1 MSSRKNKLTWPEC
14 LIFNVS
20 ALSWSQSSTWEKIL
34 HSDLAVQY
42 LSLRQNGSKIG
53 DHDLA
58 KK

>member
-1 MSSRKNKLTWPEC
+1 MMSCMKNKLRGTEVT
-14 LIFNVS
+14 FNVS